1 MCLIH
6 VEALFKSVRHFFSTQ
21 SSILLHQSRP
31 STSLPTPRSPEIH
44 AQALSTSR
52 PRAVPPLQPPSSPSP
67 PPAKTLARSRP
78 RSHHQNEPLGN
89 ATPNYNFNSYSTSPS
104 ADNSS
109 PLSRLPMQSV
119 IGAKRRH
126 AVMLETPI
134 TPLSSGGL
142 DNSLVFGSGSF
153 AVNESVNGVAN
164 VAAPSRRRIRNQRS
178 GSAAG
183 NTVGVNR
190 LDIGTTDAMDV
201 EDENGRE
208 RKRVARR

>member
-6 VEALFKSVRHFFSTQ
+6 VEALFKSVRHFFCTQ

-44 AQALSTSR
+44 AQALSASR

-134 TPLSSGGL
+134 TPLSSGVWITRWSSVL
-142 DNSLVFGSGSF
+142 EALRLMKASTVLQMLLHRVADEF
-153 AVNESVNGVAN
+153 AINGV
-164 VAAPSRRRIRNQRS
+164 VRQPLIQ
-178 GSAAG
+178 
-183 NTVGVNR
+183 VGR
-190 LDIGTTDAMDV
+190 TD
-201 EDENGRE
+201 
-208 RKRVARR
+208 